1 MESASSQV
9 TVSTK
14 KEEEFKY
21 QIMHYKKSG
30 KHALRRKRGNQLCQH
45 RSLPVIR
52 EAWLK
57 LWSGV
62 DEAEVI
68 RWVREQV

>member
-1 MESASSQV
+1 
-9 TVSTK
+9 
-14 KEEEFKY
+14 
-21 QIMHYKKSG
+21 MHYKKSG